1 MTTLPNLREW
11 CAATVAAA
19 DAAAVRDGFPDAR
32 TRVNAD
38 VASGAALDAVAI
50 DTFLRSSGEYVDSE
64 EESRQVRRWLITRGL
79 LIEQR
84 CIPSG
89 GAHTPLHRALA
100 SSEGPLGFVGRVI
113 AFIRV
118 PVLTPRFVWKVKNH
132 CNGRHNEKWY
142 WSASKGVEF
151 EGEPGDTFV
160 WRLHRYSS
168 ITPEMEQPSV
178 VGSSVA
184 DGIRSHMQG
193 SGTGMWVLYDNR
205 DRAVMNG
212 CSNFGWTSM
221 CSGVWAGAGGGI
233 TPNIHSTLCTDLS
246 VIQ

>member
-1 MTTLPNLREW
+1 MTTVPNLREW

-118 PVLTPRFVWKVKNH
+118 PVLTPRFVWKVKNQ
-132 CNGRHNEKWY
+132 CNYRHNEGWY
-142 WSASKGVEF
+142 WAASKGVEF

-160 WRLHRYSS
+160 WRLHRRMCC

-178 VGSSVA
+178 VGGSVA
-184 DGIRSHMQG
+184 DGIRSHMQRFG
-193 SGTGMWVLYDNR
+193 IGMWVLYDNR

-212 CSNFGWTSM
+212 CGDSNT
-221 CSGVWAGAGGGI
+221 